1 MPKKRS
7 IKDISSKKVIHPYSR
22 AALQLGRALKR
33 TEQQQKHQRE
43 QKQREKNPG
52 ISTKKRLIGGIVWE
66 SRVKW
71 FQQKLLEENE
81 IASLTQQQLKEWTIE
96 CVKRW
101 QEEVE
106 AEQDKVG
113 RGRRVAT
120 AKAQKSRLAQELE
133 QEEAQSEQG
142 IAVPDLTNPA
152 VIKALREAK
161 IGDVL
166 TCFISL
172 SKES

>member
-43 QKQREKNPG
+43 QKQREKNP
-52 ISTKKRLIGGIVWE
+52 VWE